1 MDAGVVFGPG
11 FPSTYVTRFFELLEV
26 VIDPDCVHL
35 GLRPNLI
42 TGLERRF
49 VFDGAYRDRNE
60 VGAFFQN
67 LKQARP
73 AFAAEF
79 PLNLVPALSRHG
91 MFIRSTAQDAER
103 FLPKNQYG
111 GKYTS
116 CELLAV
122 RAVTNKRAKRV
133 SLAFVTDL
141 AT

>member
-1 MDAGVVFGPG
+1 M
-11 FPSTYVTRFFELLEV
+11 EV

-73 AFAAEF
+73 AFATEF
-79 PLNLVPALSRHG
+79 PLNLVPALRRHG
-91 MFIRSTAQDAER
+91 MSIRRTAQDAEG
-103 FLPKNQYG
+103 FLRKNQYG
-111 GKYTS
+111 GKNTS
-116 CELLAV
+116 GELLTV
-122 RAVTNKRAKRV
+122 RAVTNKGAKWF
-133 SLAFVTDL
+133 SLAFVADFASQT
-141 AT
+141 TTGNRF